1 MHEEKKGILSALGA
15 YIIWGIFPLYWK
27 GLQHVASEEVLAGR
41 VIWSFILTL
50 LFVVIMKQG
59 KTLLL
64 DFKQLWQQ
72 PKSFW
77 LLVTAAYLISLNW
90 FLYIWAVN
98 NNHIVESSLGY
109 YMNPLVS
116 VLLGIFFL
124 KEKLSKAQVL
134 SFIIAAI
141 GVLILVISYGQIP
154 WLSFGLALTFGVY
167 GLLKKKVLVDATRG
181 LVLETF
187 FILPVAVAYYVYVYF
202 HGNISFLHT
211 DLKTDVLIIGT
222 GIVTAVPLILFATG
236 AQKIPLYLVGFI
248 QYVSPT
254 IMLFLGVIVY
264 GESFSGI
271 DLLSFSFIW
280 VALILFSITKII
292 EVRKSKN

>member
-1 MHEEKKGILSALGA
+1 MQEEKKGILSALGA

-50 LFVVIMKQG
+50 IFVVILKQW
-59 KTLLL
+59 KMLLV
-64 DFKQLWQQ
+64 DFKQLWQH

-124 KEKLSKAQVL
+124 KEKLSKAQVM

-211 DLKTDVLIIGT
+211 DIKTDVLIIGT

>member
-1 MHEEKKGILSALGA
+1 MQEEKKGILSALGA

-50 LFVVIMKQG
+50 IFVVILKQG
-59 KTLLL
+59 KMLLV
-64 DFKQLWQQ
+64 DFKQLWQH

-124 KEKLSKAQVL
+124 KEKLSKAQVM

-211 DLKTDVLIIGT
+211 DIKTDVLIIGT

>member
-1 MHEEKKGILSALGA
+1 MQEEKKGILSALGA

-50 LFVVIMKQG
+50 IFVVILKQG
-59 KTLLL
+59 KMLLV
-64 DFKQLWQQ
+64 DFKQLWQH

-124 KEKLSKAQVL
+124 KEKLSKAQVM

-211 DLKTDVLIIGT
+211 NIKTDVLIIGT

>member
-1 MHEEKKGILSALGA
+1 MQEEKKGILSALGA

>member
-1 MHEEKKGILSALGA
+1 MQEEKKGILSALGA

-50 LFVVIMKQG
+50 IFVVILKQG
-59 KTLLL
+59 KMLLV
-64 DFKQLWQQ
+64 DFKQLWQH

-124 KEKLSKAQVL
+124 KEKLSKAQVM
-134 SFIIAAI
+134 SFVIAAI

-187 FILPVAVAYYVYVYF
+187 FILPVAVAYYVYVYL

-211 DLKTDVLIIGT
+211 DMKTDVLIIGT

>member
-1 MHEEKKGILSALGA
+1 MQEEKKGILSALGA

-50 LFVVIMKQG
+50 IFVVILKQG
-59 KTLLL
+59 KMLLV
-64 DFKQLWQQ
+64 DFKQLWQH

-124 KEKLSKAQVL
+124 KEKLSKAQVM
-134 SFIIAAI
+134 SFVIAAI

-187 FILPVAVAYYVYVYF
+187 FILPVAVAYYIYVYL

-211 DLKTDVLIIGT
+211 DMKTDVLIIGT

>member
-1 MHEEKKGILSALGA
+1 MQEEKKGILSALGA

-187 FILPVAVAYYVYVYF
+187 FILPVAVAYYVYF

>member
-1 MHEEKKGILSALGA
+1 MQEEKKGILSALGA

-50 LFVVIMKQG
+50 IFVVILKQG
-59 KTLLL
+59 KMLLV
-64 DFKQLWQQ
+64 DFKQLWQH

-124 KEKLSKAQVL
+124 KEKLSKAQVM
-134 SFIIAAI
+134 SFVIAAI

-187 FILPVAVAYYVYVYF
+187 FILPVAVAYYIYVYL

-211 DLKTDVLIIGT
+211 DMKTDVLIIGT

-271 DLLSFSFIW
+271 DLLSFSLIW

>member
-1 MHEEKKGILSALGA
+1 MQEEKKGILSALGA
-15 YIIWGIFPLYWK
+15 YIIWGVFPLYWK
-27 GLQHVASEEVLAGR
+27 ELKHVSSEEILAGR
-41 VIWSFILTL
+41 VVWSFVLTI
-50 LFVVIMKQG
+50 LFVFIVKQG
-59 KTLLL
+59 KVLTS
-64 DFKQLWQQ
+64 DFKALWQR

-77 LLVTAAYLISLNW
+77 LLVCAAYLISLNW

-124 KEKLSKAQVL
+124 KETLTKAQVL

-141 GVLILVISYGQIP
+141 GVLILVVSYGQIP
-154 WLSFGLALTFGVY
+154 WVSIGLALTFGVY

-181 LVLETF
+181 LVMETF
-187 FILPVAVAYYVYVYF
+187 FILPVAIAYYVYIYF
-202 HGNISFLHT
+202 QGNISFLNIDMKT
-211 DLKTDVLIIGT
+211 DLFIIGT

-236 AQKIPLYLVGFI
+236 AQKIPLYLIGFI
-248 QYVSPT
+248 QYISPT

-264 GESFSGI
+264 GETFNGI

-280 VALILFSITKII
+280 AALILFSISKIV
-292 EVRKSKN
+292 EMRKARY

>member
-1 MHEEKKGILSALGA
+1 MQEEKKGILSALGA

-50 LFVVIMKQG
+50 IFVVILKQG
-59 KTLLL
+59 KMLLV
-64 DFKQLWQQ
+64 DFKQLWQH

-90 FLYIWAVN
+90 FLYICAVN

-124 KEKLSKAQVL
+124 KEKLSKAQVM

-141 GVLILVISYGQIP
+141 GVLILVVSYGQIP

-187 FILPVAVAYYVYVYF
+187 FILPVALAYYVYVYF

-211 DLKTDVLIIGT
+211 DIKTDVLIIGT

>member
-1 MHEEKKGILSALGA
+1 MQEEKKGILSALGA

-50 LFVVIMKQG
+50 IFVVILKQG
-59 KTLLL
+59 KMLLM
-64 DFKQLWQQ
+64 DFKQLWQH

-124 KEKLSKAQVL
+124 KEKLSKAQVM
-134 SFIIAAI
+134 SFVIAAI

-187 FILPVAVAYYVYVYF
+187 FILPVAVAYYVYVYL

-211 DLKTDVLIIGT
+211 DMKTDVLIIGT

>member
-1 MHEEKKGILSALGA
+1 MQEEKKGILSALGA

-50 LFVVIMKQG
+50 IFVCIMKQG
-59 KTLLL
+59 KMLLVDL
-64 DFKQLWQQ
+64 KQLWQH

-124 KEKLSKAQVL
+124 KEKLSKAQVM

-211 DLKTDVLIIGT
+211 DMKTDVLIIGT

-292 EVRKSKN
+292 EVRKSRN

>member
-1 MHEEKKGILSALGA
+1 MQEEKKGILSALGA

-50 LFVVIMKQG
+50 LFVIIMKQG

>member
-1 MHEEKKGILSALGA
+1 MQEEKKGILSALGA

-50 LFVVIMKQG
+50 IFVVLLKQG
-59 KTLLL
+59 KMLLV
-64 DFKQLWQQ
+64 DFKQLWQH

-124 KEKLSKAQVL
+124 KEKLSKAQVM

-187 FILPVAVAYYVYVYF
+187 FILPVAVAYYVYVYL

-211 DLKTDVLIIGT
+211 DMKTDVLIIGT